1 MAPTLKVQCDDG
13 EIYRLLLQQELSFE
27 SIIQT
32 VATCRPGLESSMLTE
47 GGSHVLRY
55 ADDEGD
61 LCTLTPATF
70 EDFRE
75 QQGGASARTLKIKLQ
90 FVGKQITQASKTC
103 EEPNQA
109 NIDNSAAEKDT
120 AKGSK
125 SEPEPAPAEQPQ
137 MPCMRPPPGLG
148 PDDEA
153 AESLGPGSRQNSSSG
168 AWGPG
173 GSGGG
178 PKKLLMALRTFRD
191 TGMLTPAMFASLA
204 VQWLP
209 LITQRVARKVDK
221 LNYMAR
227 DGLDQTAQ
235 KVLEGVKDRASVT
248 PGLESHAKLMGEALE
263 GGDGPKR
270 LGESILELLKALR
283 GLGFEV
289 QANFCQQLAEQ
300 ILPLLDD
307 IMQGWLG
314 DDGCCASTAPA
325 AWQHH
330 FNVVC
335 DGCNANPLVGPRF
348 KCPVCPDY
356 DLCGNCYPKKLELHK
371 DCPAAQRDFQC
382 IIFPNTGS
390 GSKGKCG
397 WKGFL
402 SEMGEKAAGNDF
414 KAGDWK
420 GFCGKGVGKLGG
432 LLASMA
438 AAPVGCYDAGFPFF
452 PPAAGA
458 GLFPFPGIGQSL
470 EGCQQQDGVD
480 AAWPAAC
487 PWSAWGSGSSHAKG
501 KGRGWKAG
509 KAWQHSPC
517 EPAEDRSQDNAKED
531 GAKAA
536 DADFEKK
543 LSALRD
549 LGLGSDEV
557 LRDLLIAND
566 GDSTRVAKMLLND
579 A

>member
-32 VATCRPGLESSMLTE
+32 VATCRPGLEPSMLRE

-55 ADDEGD
+55 TDDEGD

-90 FVGKQITQASKTC
+90 FVGKQISQASKTG
-103 EEPNQA
+103 EDSK
-109 NIDNSAAEKDT
+109 IDNSAAAETDT
-120 AKGSK
+120 AKEST
-125 SEPEPAPAEQPQ
+125 SEPEPTPAEQPQ
-137 MPCMRPPPGLG
+137 LPSMRPPPGLG

-153 AESLGPGSRQNSSSG
+153 ADSLGSRQNSSSG

-178 PKKLLMALRTFRD
+178 PKKLLVALRTFRD

-235 KVLEGVKDRASVT
+235 KVLEGVKDRAAVT
-248 PGLESHAKLMGEALE
+248 PGLESYAKLVGEALE

-289 QANFCQQLAEQ
+289 QANFCEQLAEQ

-314 DDGCCASTAPA
+314 DDGCCASTGPA

-335 DGCNANPLVGPRF
+335 DGCDAKPLVGPRF

-371 DCPAAQRDFQC
+371 NCPAAQRDFQC

-390 GSKGKCG
+390 GCKGKGG
-397 WKGFL
+397 WKGFF
-402 SEMGEKAAGNDF
+402 SEMGEKTAASDS

-438 AAPVGCYDAGFPFF
+438 GAPVGCYDGGFPFF
-452 PPAAGA
+452 PPSAGP
-458 GLFPFPGIGQSL
+458 GLFPFASIGHTL
-470 EGCQQQDGVD
+470 EGCQQDVD
-480 AAWPAAC
+480 AWSAC
-487 PWSAWGSGSSHAKG
+487 PWGWGSGNRWAKG
-501 KGRGWKAG
+501 KGKGWKAG
-509 KAWQHSPC
+509 KTWQQAAC
-517 EPAEDRSQDNAKED
+517 EPAEE

-536 DADFEKK
+536 DVDFEKK

>member
-13 EIYRLLLQQELSFE
+13 EIYRLLMQQELSFE

-32 VATCRPGLESSMLTE
+32 VATCRPGLEPSMFTE

-90 FVGKQITQASKTC
+90 FVGKQTSQAAKTC
-103 EEPNQA
+103 EESNQA
-109 NIDNSAAEKDT
+109 NIDSSAAEKDT

-125 SEPEPAPAEQPQ
+125 SEPEATPTEQSQ

-153 AESLGPGSRQNSSSG
+153 AESLGSRQNSSSG

-235 KVLEGVKDRASVT
+235 KVLEGVKDRAAVT
-248 PGLESHAKLMGEALE
+248 PGLESYAKLMGEALE
-263 GGDGPKR
+263 AGDGPKR

-325 AWQHH
+325 GWQHH

-335 DGCNANPLVGPRF
+335 DGCDANPLVGPRF

-371 DCPAAQRDFQC
+371 NCPAAHRDFQC

-390 GSKGKCG
+390 GNKGKCS

-402 SEMGEKAAGNDF
+402 SEMGEKAAANDF

-420 GFCGKGVGKLGG
+420 GFCGKGAGKLGG

-438 AAPVGCYDAGFPFF
+438 TAPVGGYESGFPFF
-452 PPAAGA
+452 PPAAAA
-458 GLFPFPGIGQSL
+458 GLFPFSGIGQSL
-470 EGCQQQDGVD
+470 EGCQQDVD
-480 AAWPAAC
+480 A
-487 PWSAWGSGSSHAKG
+487 WSWGWGSGSNHGKSKG
-501 KGRGWKAG
+501 KGWKAG
-509 KAWQHSPC
+509 KGWQQQGHC
-517 EPAEDRSQDNAKED
+517 ETSDDRSQDKRKE
-531 GAKAA
+531 GVKAG

-543 LSALRD
+543 LAALRD